1 MQICCSYKPVAMH
14 VLVTGA
20 TGFLGGALARR
31 LHANGFAV
39 TAFGRNTAAGSCLQA
54 QGIRF
59 IQGDLRDAAAV
70 DNACSGQQAVFHCG
84 AKVDAWG
91 AYADFYT
98 VNVQGATHIV
108 ESCWRHQI
116 SRLIHVSTPSIYCNY
131 QSRLDITEDAPLP
144 VRPVNAYAATKLLA
158 EGVVDRA
165 QKQGLF
171 TLTLRPRAI
180 FGPGDTQIFPRMIQR
195 LQQRR
200 LPVVGDG
207 TTLTDLSYIDNVV
220 DALLLCLDAPAT
232 VQGRKYNISN
242 GEPVQL
248 WEKLYALC
256 QQLHCPLPRWR
267 LSYGFAFA
275 MAAILETAYS
285 ALRHNQEP
293 PLTRYTVSLLAR
305 SMTLNIEAARR
316 DLGYQPKVSV
326 DEGLDRYVAWRRT
339 HGL

>member
-1 MQICCSYKPVAMH
+1 MH

-20 TGFLGGALARR
+20 TGFLGGALVRR
-31 LHANGFAV
+31 LKENGFAV
-39 TAFGRNTAAGSCLQA
+39 TAFGRNTSAGSNLQA
-54 QGIRF
+54 QGARF
-59 IQGDLRDAAAV
+59 IQGDLCNAAV
-70 DNACSGQQAVFHCG
+70 VENACLGQQAVFHCG

-91 AYADFYT
+91 AYADLYAA
-98 VNVQGATHIV
+98 NVQGTTNIV
-108 ESCWRHQI
+108 ESCLRHQVP
-116 SRLIHVSTPSIYCNY
+116 RLIHVSTPSIYFNY
-131 QSRLDITEDAPLP
+131 QSRLDVTEDAPLP
-144 VRPVNAYAATKLLA
+144 VRQVNAYAATKLLA

-165 QKQGLF
+165 QSQGLF

-180 FGPGDTQIFPRMIQR
+180 FGPGDTQILPRVIQR
-195 LQQRR
+195 LEQRR

-207 TTLTDLSYIDNVV
+207 TTVTDLSYIDNVV

-232 VQGRKYNISN
+232 MQGRKYNISN

-267 LSYGFAFA
+267 LSYGFSFA
-275 MAAILETAYS
+275 MAAILEAAYS